1 MGDAAKLIFG
11 YPVMIDGFALN
22 SSDIPAKYFALLD
35 EVAETVN
42 ALYFFDD
49 GGMVFLWGET
59 DLSGETDFN
68 NTLGG
73 KRADAVAAYLRLAG
87 VPPGI
92 IKTFSVGSTLASRT
106 SRQDAGSRR
115 VEIRFQE
122 PPADQPAQQV
132 TPVAVRPQFRVDRL
146 PLPTIPGS
154 TQFPP
159 FTMTPNPNTGTQY
172 GWPGLFKDEDRQTWC
187 QNFAT
192 LVTISDG
199 SGAMGNALGALC
211 SPIPVGGS
219 RDPFTVPLDQG
230 TGLPNSVIFNLPPW
244 HFDLG
249 GSGRSGR

>member
-11 YPVMIDGFALN
+11 LPVMIDGFGLN
-22 SSDIPAKYFALLD
+22 SSDVPVKHWELLD
-35 EVAETVN
+35 DVAETVN
-42 ALYFFDD
+42 ALRFFDD

-59 DLSGETDFN
+59 DLSGETGFN

-73 KRADAVAAYLRLAG
+73 RRADAVAAYLRIAG
-87 VPPGI
+87 VPPSAI
-92 IKTFSVGSTLASRT
+92 QTISVGSIFASRT
-106 SRQDAGSRR
+106 SRQDAASRR

-122 PPADQPAQQV
+122 PPAARSAQQV
-132 TPVAVRPQFRVDRL
+132 PSVVVRPQFRVDRL
-146 PLPTIPGS
+146 PLPRIPGS

-187 QNFAT
+187 QNIAT
-192 LVTISDG
+192 LITVSDG

-219 RDPFTVPLDQG
+219 HDPFTPPLDQG

-244 HFDLG
+244 HFNLP
-249 GSGRSGR
+249 